1 MDTIWSRCPDLNRR
15 PTLYESA
22 ALPAELQRHLVEQDY
37 YITKDSQNK
46 RPLAVALRDKNCYHT

>member
-1 MDTIWSRCPDLNRR
+1 MDIIWSRCPDLNRR

-22 ALPAELQRHLVEQDY
+22 ALPAELQRHSVEQDY

-46 RPLAVALRDKNCYHT
+46 RHWGVAPRDKSCYHT